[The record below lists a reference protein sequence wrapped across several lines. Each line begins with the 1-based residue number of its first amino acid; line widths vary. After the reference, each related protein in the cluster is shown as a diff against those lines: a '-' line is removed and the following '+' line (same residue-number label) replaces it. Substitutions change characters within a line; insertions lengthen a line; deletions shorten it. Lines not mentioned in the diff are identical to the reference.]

1 MTERERITLTGAQE
15 TMLATLYG
23 RALESRS
30 ANPILGDTEAEKA
43 VQRLDYDFSRTKI
56 RRSAGKSVATRAK
69 ALDRWVGRLLVER
82 PDSTVLHLACGLD
95 TRARRVDPP
104 STARWYDIDLPDVI
118 DLRRRVLPADDGAG
132 ERTIAS
138 SVTDPGLLDG
148 IPGDAPVIAVA
159 EGLTMYLSTADGEA
173 LLRRIVEHFPSGAVL
188 FDVLSPL
195 GVRLTR
201 HQGIVRSSGARLEW
215 GVDDP
220 RELERAVAGLR
231 LDTEWTYFDA
241 PELDRYS
248 PVTRRLL
255 RLAGRSKSLR
265 NLGRILC
272 YRFGDDEDRR
282 SAS

>member
-1 MTERERITLTGAQE
+1 
-15 TMLATLYG
+15 MLATLYG

-56 RRSAGKSVATRAK
+56 RRSSGKSVATRAK
-69 ALDRWVGRLLVER
+69 NLDRWVGRLLSER

-95 TRARRVDPP
+95 ARARRVDPP

-118 DLRRRVLPADDGAG
+118 DLRRRVLPPADGAG

-138 SVTDPGLLDG
+138 SVTDPRLLEG

-173 LLRRIVEHFPSGAVL
+173 LLRRIVEHFPSGALL

-201 HQGIVRSSGARLEW
+201 YQGIVRSSGARLEW

-220 RELERAVAGLR
+220 RELERAVPGLR

-255 RLAGRSKSLR
+255 RLAGQSRSFR

-272 YRFGDDEDRR
+272 YRFGE
-282 SAS
+282 